1 MTFKN
6 LQVATY
12 ELETTGRHACNY
24 NRRNNV
30 NNVTVEVK
38 KPHLKWTKLITDD
51 CTVMGIDFNEI
62 STVGQDRKGFQRSTY
77 SGGGP
82 QGVQPALQVRPTA
95 GKSVTNYYSRKR

>member
-12 ELETTGRHACNY
+12 VLATTGRRTCNY

-30 NNVTVEVK
+30 NNVTAAELE

-51 CTVMGIDFNEI
+51 CTVMGIDFTEI
-62 STVGQDRKGFQRSTY
+62 STVGQDRK
-77 SGGGP
+77 
-82 QGVQPALQVRPTA
+82 
-95 GKSVTNYYSRKR
+95 